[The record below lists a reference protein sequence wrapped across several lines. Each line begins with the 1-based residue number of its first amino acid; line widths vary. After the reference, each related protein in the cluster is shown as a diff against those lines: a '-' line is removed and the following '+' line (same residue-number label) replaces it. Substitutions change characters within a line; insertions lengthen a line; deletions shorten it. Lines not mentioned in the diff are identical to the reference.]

1 METKLSRALASR
13 WRRWLAAV
21 LLGAVACLALPPF
34 AMTAVLVPV
43 FVGLSLMLPACRG
56 PAGAFALGWMFGLGH
71 FVAGLYWVGTAF
83 AVAGVA
89 PSAAPFAVL
98 GLAAANAVFPGLA
111 LLAAYLSQARGSL
124 GVVVLATSWT
134 AAEWLRANLVL
145 GGFPWNL
152 LGYAWVDSLA
162 MLQVAAVFGIYG
174 LTWLTVLAAAAPSVL
189 VADGRAWRAPLA
201 SWLLLAAV
209 ALAGTMRLSGG
220 ESAVVEGVNL
230 RLVQA
235 NIVQY
240 HKWQPER
247 RADNLRR
254 HLALT
259 ATPGATPNVV
269 IWPETA
275 TPYLLAG
282 EPDIRERLG
291 AALPAGGLLITGA
304 VRGEPDGEGGMRVW
318 NSLHAIDDHGALV
331 ATYDK
336 SHLVPFGEYMPLR
349 SIFDLVKL
357 SHGETDFSRGPGPV
371 SLSIGGLPPLSP
383 LICYEAIFP
392 GNVRS
397 EESPPAWL
405 LNVTNDAWYGIS
417 TGPYQ
422 HFQQARVRAI
432 EEGVPLVR
440 AANTG
445 VSGVVDPLGRV
456 VASLGLGEMGV
467 VDAPLPV
474 AKGDTLYVLW
484 RDWPLLALCL
494 TVGVMAW
501 RKRVKP

>member
-1 METKLSRALASR
+1 MKTKLSRAPARR
-13 WRRWLAAV
+13 WRRWLAAA
-21 LLGAVACLALPPF
+21 LLGALACLALPPF
-34 AMTAVLVPV
+34 AMTALLVPV
-43 FVGLSLMLPACRG
+43 FVGLSVMLSACRG
-56 PAGAFALGWMFGLGH
+56 PAGAFALGWMFGFGH
-71 FVAGLYWVGTAF
+71 FAAGLYWVGTAF
-83 AVAGVA
+83 SVAGVA

-111 LLAAYLSQARGSL
+111 LLVSYLARARG
-124 GVVVLATSWT
+124 GFAVVVLATSWT

-162 MLQVAAVFGIYG
+162 MLQTAAVFGVYG
-174 LTWLTVLAAAAPSVL
+174 LSWLTVLAAAAPSVL
-189 VADGRAWRAPLA
+189 LSDGRAWRPLA
-201 SWLLLAAV
+201 ASWGLVAAV
-209 ALAGTMRLSGG
+209 AVAGMIRLPG
-220 ESAVVEGVNL
+220 EASAVVEGVTL

-240 HKWQPER
+240 HKWRPER

-259 ATPGATPNVV
+259 AAPGPEANVV

-304 VRGEPDGEGGMRVW
+304 VRGESDGEGGMRVW

-336 SHLVPFGEYMPLR
+336 FHLVPFGEYMPLR
-349 SIFDLVKL
+349 GLFDLVKL

-371 SLSIGGLPPLSP
+371 SLRLGGLPPVSP
-383 LICYEAIFP
+383 LICYEVIFP
-392 GNVRS
+392 GNVRN

-405 LNVTNDAWYGIS
+405 LNLTNDAWYGIS

-445 VSGVVDPLGRV
+445 VSGVVDSVGRI
-456 VASLGLGEMGV
+456 VARLDLGETGV
-467 VDAPLPV
+467 VDSPLPV

-494 TVGVMAW
+494 FVGVMA
-501 RKRVKP
+501 RRMRVKP